1 MLTVVKDV
9 LLGFNFF
16 VTKNALNIRWF
27 ALLALKLKMLIGIHL
42 PDYFHRLL
50 ALPKAFLFF
59 RHRFHTVPINVYILK
74 GERVVGIVVG
84 A

>member
-16 VTKNALNIRWF
+16 ATENALNIRWF
-27 ALLALKLKMLIGIHL
+27 ALLAFKLKMLIGIHL

-50 ALPKAFLFF
+50 VLPKAFWFF
-59 RHRFHTVPINVYILK
+59 ATDFIQFQSTFIF
-74 GERVVGIVVG
+74 
-84 A
+84 